1 MGRGFTD
8 PRLQCKKD
16 HLLPHKFEKEAN
28 KLFRR
33 LGRQLRDAASI
44 QFEIQLMDVRSN
56 KKLVIKLKVSNHTV
70 SYG

>member
-8 PRLQCKKD
+8 PRLHCKLRD

-28 KLFRR
+28 KLLKR

-44 QFEIQLMDVRSN
+44 QFEIQLMDVRIN
-56 KKLVIKLKVSNHTV
+56 K
-70 SYG
+70 